1 MNVKEHLIYYQR
13 CLQNTTQ
20 IVLRLRM
27 TDLNYDVRMLL
38 SLERSNGTVVIEQ
51 WSFLPFESSIYT
63 WRKMMTVAERE
74 VPAGIYSYNCDS
86 CSYLLW

>member
-20 IVLRLRM
+20 FVLRLGM

-38 SLERSNGTVVIEQ
+38 SLERSNGTVVRAVVVTVVI
-51 WSFLPFESSIYT
+51 SSI
-63 WRKMMTVAERE
+63 
-74 VPAGIYSYNCDS
+74 
-86 CSYLLW
+86 